1 MSVGALRLMLSPGP
15 AGRTVAVEA
24 TTLPAAHDSWGDAL
38 AAQRAA
44 NAATA
49 RALSRARLLVAILT
63 GDLPASGESWPPKG

>member
-1 MSVGALRLMLSPGP
+1 MAFEAP
-15 AGRTVAVEA
+15 A
-24 TTLPAAHDSWGDAL
+24 LPAAHDSWGDAL
-38 AAQRAA
+38 QAQRAA